1 MRLFAGTEW
10 DNPVHCETCGELESD
25 CACPA
30 PPPPPIPPE
39 KQLLRVRS
47 EKRKHGKTMTVIRDL
62 AETNDHSE
70 LLTQLKN
77 HCGTGGTIKENTIE
91 IQGEHTDRAKA
102 FLLAAGYRVKK

>member
-1 MRLFAGTEW
+1 MRLFAGTEF

-25 CACPA
+25 CTCPA
-30 PPPPPIPPE
+30 PPPSRVPPE
-39 KQLLRVRS
+39 KQTLQIGS
-47 EKRKHGKTMTVIRDL
+47 EKRKYGKTVTVIRGL

-91 IQGEHTDRAKA
+91 IQGQHTDRAKE
-102 FLLAAGYRVKK
+102 FLLKAGYRVKK

>member
-30 PPPPPIPPE
+30 PPTPPIPPE

-47 EKRKHGKTMTVIRDL
+47 EKRKYGKTMTVIRDL